1 MSVSVAYNGG
11 TLLTYTLNLFS
22 EHEGY
27 RMAITGE
34 KGVIIAECWEHGYG
48 VTDKYNIVVL
58 DRDYKTET
66 ITFDKANGTH
76 AGGDDKLIAMIFGNE
91 TSDPLGQKADSY
103 AGMVSAMI
111 GIAANESIKTG
122 RTVDVTE
129 YLASLK

>member
-1 MSVSVAYNGG
+1 MV
-11 TLLTYTLNLFS
+11 
-22 EHEGY
+22 
-27 RMAITGE
+27 ITGE

-48 VTDKYNIVVL
+48 VTDKYKIVIL

-66 ITFDKANGTH
+66 IAFEKANGTH

-91 TSDPLGQKADSY
+91 KDDPLGQKADSY

-122 RTVDVTE
+122 RTVDVTD
-129 YLASLK
+129 YLSQLR